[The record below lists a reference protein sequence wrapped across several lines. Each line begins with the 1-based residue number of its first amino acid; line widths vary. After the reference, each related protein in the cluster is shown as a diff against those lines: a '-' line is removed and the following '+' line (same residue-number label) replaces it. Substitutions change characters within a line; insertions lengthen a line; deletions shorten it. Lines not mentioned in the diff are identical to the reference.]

1 MFCLI
6 SNILTKTGNVSSYLT
21 RTTTKLNNMNPLLII
36 LLLVIFYFLYS
47 MYKLKYVSKYR
58 IYFYKKYG
66 YTKYKKLPSY
76 FIMVYSFKPLKDKFY
91 LK

>member
-1 MFCLI
+1 
-6 SNILTKTGNVSSYLT
+6 
-21 RTTTKLNNMNPLLII
+21 
-36 LLLVIFYFLYS
+36 